1 MIGQCFEFLEAIIT
15 ENNLILTFMAHRL
28 AENAEIQER
37 LYDECMEIRSRLG
50 DEHLT
55 YDDLSGMKYCEM
67 VINEALR
74 MCEITPELRRR
85 ATKKYVLENSNGCK
99 VVVNPGDA
107 IWMPVF
113 TMQNDPKYF
122 PNPTKFDP
130 ERFSDENRKSH
141 VPGTYAPFGMGP
153 RDCIGCQYV
162 VAELKITFYY
172 LLLNFKID
180 KVDNASKCDKF
191 PIRFQRRMQIN

>member
-1 MIGQCFEFLEAIIT
+1 MIGQCFEFLEAIII

-37 LYDECMEIRSRLG
+37 LYDECMEMRSRLG
-50 DEHLT
+50 DENLT

-85 ATKKYVLENSNGCK
+85 ATKKFVLETRNGNK
-99 VVVNPGDA
+99 IVVNPGDA

-122 PNPTKFDP
+122 PNPKKFDP
-130 ERFSDENRKSH
+130 ERFNDENRKSH

-180 KVDNASKCDKF
+180 KVHNASKCDKF
-191 PIRFQRRMQIN
+191 SIKFQRRMQIN

>member
-50 DEHLT
+50 DENLT

-85 ATKKYVLENSNGCK
+85 ATKKCVLENSNGCK

-172 LLLNFKID
+172 LLLNFKIG